1 MSSLFFEHRKLT
13 TLALFGSTI
22 ALLLCGPSGAMA
34 AKKHVLLVVLTHGD
48 DNVALGPLMAR
59 YAAEGHTVDYTM
71 FTGLEDL
78 SGEENSPARGEVLCA
93 SRALG
98 VHETFVM
105 RGPEG
110 VGFDTQSAVAVRL
123 IAVINQTK
131 PDVIITWGVDGAN
144 GNPRHLLVSNVV
156 TRVFQKQ
163 TLLTHKP
170 RKLYYIAMPESR
182 FPTDRGDFGIGNN
195 TGPFLAT
202 VSDRFITTRVDGT
215 RYLAQAREAIAC
227 HTIAHGQY
235 STNAEW
241 QQAWVTHVTKTL
253 GGTVFL
259 RLAMPV
265 TTREETDIFEEL

>member
-1 MSSLFFEHRKLT
+1 MILEQRRFT
-13 TLALFGSTI
+13 TLGLFASII
-22 ALLLCGPSGAMA
+22 ALLLCGHPGAAA

-48 DNVALGPLMAR
+48 DNVALAPLMAR
-59 YAAEGHTVDYTM
+59 YSTEGHTVDYAM
-71 FTGLEDL
+71 FTGLQDL

-110 VGFDTQSAVAVRL
+110 VGFDTQSAIAVRL
-123 IAVINQTK
+123 IALIDQTK
-131 PDVIITWGVDGAN
+131 PDVIVTWGVDGVN

-163 TLLTHKP
+163 TLLTHQP
-170 RKLYYIAMPESR
+170 HKLYYIAMPESR

-202 VSDRFITTRVDGT
+202 VTDRFITTRVDGT

-227 HTIAHGQY
+227 HTTAHGQY
-235 STNAEW
+235 STNADW
-241 QQAWVTHVTKTL
+241 QQAWATHMTKTL
-253 GGTVFL
+253 RGTVFL
-259 RLAMPV
+259 RLAIPV
-265 TTREETDIFEEL
+265 NTRRETDIFDGL

>member
-1 MSSLFFEHRKLT
+1 MIFQHRKFT
-13 TLALFGSTI
+13 TLGLSAAII
-22 ALLLCGPSGAMA
+22 ALPVRGPSAAAA

-48 DNVALGPLMAR
+48 DSVAISPLMAR
-59 YAAEGHTVDYTM
+59 YASRGHTVDYVA

-78 SGEENSPARGEVLCA
+78 AGDENSPARGEVLCA

-123 IAVINQTK
+123 IAIINQTK

-163 TLLTHKP
+163 TLLTHQP
-170 RKLYYIAMPESR
+170 HKLYYIAMPESR
-182 FPTDRGDFGIGNN
+182 FPTDRGDFGIGDN

-202 VSDRFITTRVDGT
+202 VTDRFITTRVDGT
-215 RYLAQAREAIAC
+215 RYLTRAREAIAC
-227 HTIAHGQY
+227 HTTAHGQY
-235 STNAEW
+235 PTNADWRE
-241 QQAWVTHVTKTL
+241 AWVTHVTRTL

-259 RLAMPV
+259 RLAMPAP
-265 TTREETDIFEEL
+265 TRRETDIFDGL